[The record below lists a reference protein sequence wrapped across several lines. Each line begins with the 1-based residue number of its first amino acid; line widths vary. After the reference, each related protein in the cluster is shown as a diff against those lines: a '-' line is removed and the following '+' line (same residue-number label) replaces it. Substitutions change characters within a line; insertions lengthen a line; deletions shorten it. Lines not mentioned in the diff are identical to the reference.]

1 MDDRPRHR
9 LEGAP
14 GGVTKLL
21 LTWNITSSSVSWN
34 MKSVKGKLLK
44 KLKTIKTIGYLKPE
58 RILHVNAADGLI
70 DSLFPKASD
79 KVETNL
85 VTEEKEVM
93 KIEKQS
99 SFSVQEPEVIDVF
112 ELMKDLEDEDEDDDG
127 FDLDFDVTDK
137 ENCRPISNGI
147 VDKNWGFGKY
157 KGFGAN
163 PLSEIDISSFRPPD
177 LDSGT
182 LFDPNLLAAFQQV
195 VLEVKAQEKQ
205 RIDRGLCSFGDDL
218 DHDQEPDAEPPLKSM
233 KFEEIDDPLLEF
245 EKICPPGG
253 SDSVILY
260 TTGFRSVR
268 KTFEDC
274 SSIRFILES
283 FKVLYHERDL
293 SMHSDFRDELWQI
306 LGGKVVPPRLFIKG
320 RYIGGA
326 EEVLRLHEQGK
337 FRPLLAGIPMNTL
350 DGPCDGC
357 AGVRFVVC
365 FKCSGSRKVD
375 SGNGWL
381 PEKCRECNE
390 NGLIICPFCC

>member
-1 MDDRPRHR
+1 
-9 LEGAP
+9 
-14 GGVTKLL
+14 
-21 LTWNITSSSVSWN
+21 
-34 MKSVKGKLLK
+34 MKSVKGKFLK
-44 KLKTIKTIGYLKPE
+44 KLKTIKTVGYLKPE
-58 RILHVNAADGLI
+58 RILRVNAADGLM
-70 DSLFPKASD
+70 DSLFSH

-85 VTEEKEVM
+85 VSEEKEVM
-93 KIEKQS
+93 KIEKRS
-99 SFSVQEPEVIDVF
+99 SFSVQQPEVIDVF
-112 ELMKDLEDEDEDDDG
+112 ELMKDLEDEDG
-127 FDLDFDVTDK
+127 SDLDFDVNDK
-137 ENCRPISNGI
+137 ENCRPMSNGI
-147 VDKNWGFGKY
+147 GDKNRGFGNCKS
-157 KGFGAN
+157 FGAN
-163 PLSEIDISSFRPPD
+163 PLSEIDISSFRKPD

-182 LFDPNLLAAFQQV
+182 LFDPNLLDAFQQA

-205 RIDRGLCSFGDDL
+205 GMNRGLCNFGDGL
-218 DHDQEPDAEPPLKSM
+218 DHDKELDAEPPLKSM
-233 KFEEIDDPLLEF
+233 KFEEIDDQFVEF

-260 TTGFRSVR
+260 TTGFRGVR

-274 SSIRFILES
+274 SSIRFLLES

-293 SMHSDFRDELWQI
+293 SMHLDFRDELWRI
-306 LGGKVVPPRLFIKG
+306 LGGKVVLPRLFIKG

-350 DGPCDGC
+350 DRPCDGC

-375 SGNGWL
+375 SGDGWL
-381 PEKCRECNE
+381 LEKCRECNE